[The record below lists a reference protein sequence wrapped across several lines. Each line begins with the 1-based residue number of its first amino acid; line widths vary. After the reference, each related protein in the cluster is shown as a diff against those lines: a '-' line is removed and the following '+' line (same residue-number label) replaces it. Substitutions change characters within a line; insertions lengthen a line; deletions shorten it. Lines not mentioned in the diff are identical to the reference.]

1 MFILYLTHFIVRY
14 FDTTI
19 HPKPDFL
26 KHPNELWK
34 HTAFADSPEWQRFQ
48 DQPQLN
54 GKPSATNPLCGMKQE
69 YHDFAEKIWNKFKIL
84 RREIQGAVQV
94 PWKNLLKGG
103 ALPSGVQLRDMV
115 EALRLQLFVKWAT
128 EPSHKDCKNVY
139 LPMLQMEGKY
149 KEWCPSWWMTW
160 RQMGPPAGKNCSQI
174 FLTECCGFEVQLSSV
189 APTLPEGLG
198 DHFADQKDRGISR
211 EKMRLAAVD
220 AAKLQKK
227 VKTEEAEATPT
238 PTIRSDRKQIIELEI
253 LKETRMCRQAEIE
266 RVRYLVERAKANSS
280 PDLKSLETELD
291 ALYEQPFSMSSHHGN
306 QAFSPVSTIRFNTRA
321 STPSSRS
328 QIDAD
333 SHNQL
338 LSELPKEFTEII
350 IPGQSIAMQSIRF
363 KEGSRSPLRGVS
375 LAPAH
380 AEHAQVADESTSSAD
395 SLSHTVVS
403 PSAPVHVVTSAVLS
417 APAPAGGSPAETTI
431 KNESYEGFKDR
442 MQEKKFFCLEQESH
456 GKCFFAAC
464 LNGIKEHGYWAKN
477 SKTYAYRPKGSDI
490 DWGKFNANSMR
501 THLLT
506 FMNDF
511 LDSNFSILI
520 PFGFTTL
527 KDAIENERTHGIVD
541 YHQRNSGRG
550 PQEFTSCSEYF
561 ELMGSDGAYANESII
576 LATCIAF
583 NVSIRVWLRG
593 QEKPQSYGTSEFLV
607 HICKPDLQGHYDALA
622 TDPGAAWIRAA
633 ARNPKNESTYVYDV
647 NSCDQHN
654 GLGVRFETCKYCQS
668 GIRF

>member
-1 MFILYLTHFIVRY
+1 MFILYLTPLIVRY
-14 FDTTI
+14 FDVII

-34 HTAFADSPEWQRFQ
+34 HTAFANSTEYQRFQ

-54 GKPSATNPLCGMKQE
+54 GKPSATNPHCGMKKE

-94 PWKNLLKGG
+94 PWKNLLNGG
-103 ALPSGVQLRDMV
+103 ALPSGFQLRDMI

-139 LPMLQMEGKY
+139 LPKLQMEGKY

-174 FLTECCGFEVQLSSV
+174 FLTECCGFEVESCPL
-189 APTLPEGLG
+189 APTLSEGLD
-198 DHFADQKDRGISR
+198 DHFTEQKDKGLPR
-211 EKMRLAAVD
+211 EKMRLAAVE

-227 VKTEEAEATPT
+227 VKLEETSPP
-238 PTIRSDRKQIIELEI
+238 PTIRSERKFLGSQIIELEI
-253 LKETRMCRQAEIE
+253 LKETRISRQAEIE
-266 RVRYLVERAKANSS
+266 RLRYFVERAKSNSS

-291 ALYEQPFSMSSHHGN
+291 ALYDQPFSMSSVTSHHGN
-306 QAFSPVSTIRFNTRA
+306 QVFSPVSTIRLNTRE

-328 QIDAD
+328 QSVLSDEV
-333 SHNQL
+333 L
-338 LSELPKEFTEII
+338 LSEFPKDFTEII
-350 IPGQSIAMQSIRF
+350 IPGQSIAMQSIQF
-363 KEGSRSPLRGVS
+363 KATEGSLSPLRGVS

-380 AEHAQVADESTSSAD
+380 DQVVDETTRSAD
-395 SLSHTVVS
+395 SLSHSNTMVS

-417 APAPAGGSPAETTI
+417 APAPAAGSSAETTI

-442 MQEKKFFCLEQESH
+442 MHENELFCLEQEYH

-464 LNGIKEHGYWAKN
+464 LNGIKEHGYRAKN

-490 DWGKFNANSMR
+490 DWGKFDANSMR
-501 THLLT
+501 THVLN

-520 PFGFTTL
+520 PFGFSTI
-527 KDAIENERTHGIVD
+527 KDAIDNEQAHRVVD
-541 YHQRNSGRG
+541 YHQRDSGRG
-550 PQEFTSCSEYF
+550 PQKFTSISEYF
-561 ELMGSDGAYANESII
+561 KLMSSDGAYANESII

-583 NVSIRVWLRG
+583 NVSIQV
-593 QEKPQSYGTSEFLV
+593 
-607 HICKPDLQGHYDALA
+607 
-622 TDPGAAWIRAA
+622 
-633 ARNPKNESTYVYDV
+633 
-647 NSCDQHN
+647 
-654 GLGVRFETCKYCQS
+654 
-668 GIRF
+668 